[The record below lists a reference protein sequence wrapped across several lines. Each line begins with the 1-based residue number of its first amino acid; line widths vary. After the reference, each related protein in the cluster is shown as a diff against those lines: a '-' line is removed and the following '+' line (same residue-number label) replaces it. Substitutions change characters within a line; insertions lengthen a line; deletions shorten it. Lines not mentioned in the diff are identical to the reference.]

1 MSTRHLYLIAVPALL
16 ACAPASGTS
25 GTSGAPPAPRGS
37 AHLSAEEIRNAN
49 LDRGSAYDAVI
60 RLRPNWLTR
69 ETKSF
74 DPPSNEAPVV
84 FVDGQQFG
92 DLASLRNLD
101 ADSIAEIRFFSAAEA
116 GGTFGLQGGLSGVIA
131 VSRKKR

>member
-1 MSTRHLYLIAVPALL
+1 VSTRHLYLIAVPVIL

-25 GTSGAPPAPRGS
+25 GTGAPLAPRKS
-37 AHLSAEEIRNAN
+37 AHLGAEEIRNAN
-49 LDRGSAYDAVI
+49 VDRGTAYDAI
-60 RLRPNWLTR
+60 KRLRPNWLTR

-84 FVDGQQFG
+84 FIDGQQFG
-92 DLASLRNLD
+92 DLASLRTVD
-101 ADSIAEIRFFSAAEA
+101 AESIAEIRFYSAAEA

-131 VSRKKR
+131 ISRKKR

>member
-1 MSTRHLYLIAVPALL
+1 MSTRHLFLIAVPAIL

-25 GTSGAPPAPRGS
+25 GTGAPPAPRQS
-37 AHLSAEEIRNAN
+37 AQLAAEGIRNAN
-49 LDRGSAYDAVI
+49 VDRGTAYDAI
-60 RLRPNWLTR
+60 KRLRPNWLTR

-84 FVDGQQFG
+84 FIDGQQFG
-92 DLASLRNLD
+92 DIASLRTVD
-101 ADSIAEIRFFSAAEA
+101 AESIAEIRFFSAAEA

-131 VSRKKR
+131 ISRKKR

>member
-1 MSTRHLYLIAVPALL
+1 MSTRHLYLIAVPAIL
-16 ACAPASGTS
+16 ACAPAA
-25 GTSGAPPAPRGS
+25 GTSGAPPAPRKS
-37 AHLSAEEIRNAN
+37 AYLGAEEMRNAN
-49 LDRGSAYDAVI
+49 VDRGTLYDAI
-60 RLRPNWLTR
+60 KRLRPNWLTR

-74 DPPSNEAPVV
+74 DPPSNEAPLV

-92 DLASLRNLD
+92 DLASLRTVD
-101 ADSIAEIRFFSAAEA
+101 ADSIAEIRFYSAAEA

>member
-25 GTSGAPPAPRGS
+25 GASVASPAPRKS
-37 AHLSAEEIRNAN
+37 ALLSAEEIRDAN
-49 LDRGSAYDAVI
+49 LDRGSVYDAVK

-101 ADSIAEIRFFSAAEA
+101 ADGIAEIRFFSAAEA
-116 GGTFGLQGGLSGVIA
+116 GGRFGLQGGLSGVIA

>member
-25 GTSGAPPAPRGS
+25 GTSGAPPAPRKS
-37 AHLSAEEIRNAN
+37 VQLSAEEIRNAN
-49 LDRGSAYDAVI
+49 LDRGSAYDAVK

>member
-1 MSTRHLYLIAVPALL
+1 MSTRHLYLIAVPAIL

-25 GTSGAPPAPRGS
+25 GSSGAPPAPRKS
-37 AHLSAEEIRNAN
+37 AYLGAEEMRNAN
-49 LDRGSAYDAVI
+49 VDRGTLYDAI
-60 RLRPNWLTR
+60 KRLRPNWLTR

-84 FVDGQQFG
+84 FIDGQQFG
-92 DLASLRNLD
+92 DLASLRTVD
-101 ADSIAEIRFFSAAEA
+101 ADSIAEIRFYSAAEA